1 MDKLPKKEKF
11 LLNVTLTELTFIIF
25 LIFILLFSR
34 KVFSLTKNVATVNKT
49 NEELSKKLAEANKN
63 YKKSL
68 TQTEAQK
75 KTINE
80 LSKNNDDLFKKLTLQ
95 ESSVKKCEEFMNQ
108 FHEGDMSFTRLFD
121 NEELLSEIKELKDDK
136 SQLES
141 KLKEF
146 EKFEKN
152 LVDFDHEKS
161 IAENLAS
168 LNDVFKNLGD
178 CELAVNEAKSR
189 EKNLRR
195 RCGNDWPACWSDSEG
210 RQEFIYAI
218 TLNENDLTVKG
229 IWPSHRNDD
238 IEFIPNAKALPS
250 KSMSLSD
257 FEINAEPILNWSKEK
272 ECRHYVKIIDN
283 TAPTSKVKYKRMI
296 KIVEGYFYK
305 FDVR

>member
-1 MDKLPKKEKF
+1 MDKLPQKDKF

-34 KVFSLTKNVATVNKT
+34 KVFSLTKNVDTVNKT
-49 NEELSKKLAEANKN
+49 NEELSQRLEEANKN
-63 YKKSL
+63 YINSL
-68 TQTEAQK
+68 NQTELQR
-75 KTINE
+75 KTIDE

-121 NEELLSEIKELKDDK
+121 NEELLSEIKELKQDK

-152 LVDFDHEKS
+152 LADFDHEKPIS
-161 IAENLAS
+161 ENLAS
-168 LNDVFKNLGD
+168 LNDVFENLGD

-189 EKNLRR
+189 EKHLRR
-195 RCGNDWPACWSDSEG
+195 RCGNDWPACWLDSEG
-210 RQEFIYAI
+210 RQEFIYAV
-218 TLNENDLTVKG
+218 TLNENDLTVEG
-229 IWPSHRNDD
+229 IWPVHRNDD
-238 IEFIPNAKALPS
+238 IELIPNAKALPS
-250 KSMSLSD
+250 DSMSLSD
-257 FEINAEPILNWSKEK
+257 FEKNAEPILNWSKEK
-272 ECRHYVKIIDN
+272 ECRHYVKVIDN
-283 TAPTSKVKYKRMI
+283 TAPTSKIKYKRM
-296 KIVEGYFYK
+296 KQIVESYFYK

>member
-1 MDKLPKKEKF
+1 MDKLPQKDKF

-34 KVFSLTKNVATVNKT
+34 KVFSLTKNVDTVNKT
-49 NEELSKKLAEANKN
+49 NEELSQRLEEANKN
-63 YKKSL
+63 YINSL
-68 TQTEAQK
+68 TQTELQR
-75 KTINE
+75 KTIDE

-121 NEELLSEIKELKDDK
+121 NEELLSEIKELKEDK

-141 KLKEF
+141 KLKEY
-146 EKFEKN
+146 EK
-152 LVDFDHEKS
+152 
-161 IAENLAS
+161 
-168 LNDVFKNLGD
+168 LGD

-210 RQEFIYAI
+210 RQEFIYAV
-218 TLNENDLTVKG
+218 TLNENDLTVEG
-229 IWPSHRNDD
+229 IWPSHRKDD

-250 KSMSLSD
+250 NSMSLSD
-257 FEINAEPILNWSKEK
+257 FEKNAEPILNWSKEK

-283 TAPTSKVKYKRMI
+283 TAPTSKVKYKRMK
-296 KIVEGYFYK
+296 KIVEDYFYK

>member
-1 MDKLPKKEKF
+1 MDKLPQKDKF

-34 KVFSLTKNVATVNKT
+34 KVFSLTKNVDTVNKT
-49 NEELSKKLAEANKN
+49 NEELSQRLEKANKN
-63 YKKSL
+63 YINSL
-68 TQTEAQK
+68 NQTELQR
-75 KTINE
+75 KTIDE

-95 ESSVKKCEEFMNQ
+95 ESSVKKCEEFMNH

-121 NEELLSEIKELKDDK
+121 NEELLSEIKELKQDK

-146 EKFEKN
+146 EK
-152 LVDFDHEKS
+152 
-161 IAENLAS
+161 
-168 LNDVFKNLGD
+168 LGD

-210 RQEFIYAI
+210 RQEFIFAV
-218 TLNENDLTVKG
+218 TLNENDLTVEG

-250 KSMSLSD
+250 NSMSLSD
-257 FEINAEPILNWSKEK
+257 FEKNAEPILNWSKEK

-283 TAPTSKVKYKRMI
+283 TAPTSKVKYKRMK
-296 KIVEGYFYK
+296 KIVEDYFYK

>member
-1 MDKLPKKEKF
+1 MDKLPQKDKF

-34 KVFSLTKNVATVNKT
+34 KVFSLTKNVDTVNKT
-49 NEELSKKLAEANKN
+49 NEELSQRLEEANKN
-63 YKKSL
+63 YINSL
-68 TQTEAQK
+68 TQTELQR
-75 KTINE
+75 KTIDE

-121 NEELLSEIKELKDDK
+121 NEELLSEIKELKQNK

-146 EKFEKN
+146 EK
-152 LVDFDHEKS
+152 
-161 IAENLAS
+161 
-168 LNDVFKNLGD
+168 LGD

-210 RQEFIYAI
+210 RQEFIYAV
-218 TLNENDLTVKG
+218 TLNENDLTVEG

-250 KSMSLSD
+250 NSMSLSD
-257 FEINAEPILNWSKEK
+257 FEKSAEPILNWSKEK
-272 ECRHYVKIIDN
+272 ECRHYVKLIDN
-283 TAPTSKVKYKRMI
+283 TAPTSKVKYKRMK
-296 KIVEGYFYK
+296 KIVEDYFYK

>member
-1 MDKLPKKEKF
+1 MDKLPQKDKF

-34 KVFSLTKNVATVNKT
+34 KVFSLTKNVDTINKT
-49 NEELSKKLAEANKN
+49 NEELSQRLEEANKN
-63 YKKSL
+63 YKNSL
-68 TQTEAQK
+68 TQTELQR
-75 KTINE
+75 KTIDE

-121 NEELLSEIKELKDDK
+121 NEELLSEIKELKEEK

-146 EKFEKN
+146 EK
-152 LVDFDHEKS
+152 
-161 IAENLAS
+161 
-168 LNDVFKNLGD
+168 LGD

-210 RQEFIYAI
+210 RQEFIYAV
-218 TLNENDLTVKG
+218 TLNENDLTVEG

-238 IEFIPNAKALPS
+238 LEFIPNAKALPS
-250 KSMSLSD
+250 NSMSLSD
-257 FEINAEPILNWSKEK
+257 FEKNAEPILNWSKEK

-283 TAPTSKVKYKRMI
+283 TAPTSKVKYKRMK
-296 KIVEGYFYK
+296 KIVEDYFYK

>member
-1 MDKLPKKEKF
+1 MDKLPQKEKF

-34 KVFSLTKNVATVNKT
+34 KVFSLTKNVDTVNKT
-49 NEELSKKLAEANKN
+49 NEELSQRLEEANKN
-63 YKKSL
+63 YINSL
-68 TQTEAQK
+68 TQTELQR
-75 KTINE
+75 KTIDE

-121 NEELLSEIKELKDDK
+121 NEELLSEIKELKEDK

-146 EKFEKN
+146 EK
-152 LVDFDHEKS
+152 
-161 IAENLAS
+161 
-168 LNDVFKNLGD
+168 LGD

-210 RQEFIYAI
+210 RQEFIYAV
-218 TLNENDLTVKG
+218 TLNENDLTVEG

-250 KSMSLSD
+250 NSMSLSD
-257 FEINAEPILNWSKEK
+257 FEKNAEPILNWSKEK

-283 TAPTSKVKYKRMI
+283 TAPTSKVKYKRMK
-296 KIVEGYFYK
+296 KIVEDYFYK

>member
-1 MDKLPKKEKF
+1 MDKLPQKDKF

-34 KVFSLTKNVATVNKT
+34 KVFSLTKNVDTVNKT
-49 NEELSKKLAEANKN
+49 NEELSKRLEEANKN
-63 YKKSL
+63 YINSL
-68 TQTEAQK
+68 TQTELQR
-75 KTINE
+75 KTIDE

-121 NEELLSEIKELKDDK
+121 NEELLSEIKELKQNK

-146 EKFEKN
+146 EK
-152 LVDFDHEKS
+152 
-161 IAENLAS
+161 
-168 LNDVFKNLGD
+168 LGD

-210 RQEFIYAI
+210 RQEFIYAV
-218 TLNENDLTVKG
+218 TLNENDLTVEG

-250 KSMSLSD
+250 NSMSLSD
-257 FEINAEPILNWSKEK
+257 FGKNAEPILNWSKEK

-283 TAPTSKVKYKRMI
+283 TAPTSKVKYKRMK
-296 KIVEGYFYK
+296 KIVEDYFYK

>member
-1 MDKLPKKEKF
+1 MDKLPQKDKF

-34 KVFSLTKNVATVNKT
+34 KVFSLTKNVDTGNKT
-49 NEELSKKLAEANKN
+49 NEELSQRLEEANKN
-63 YKKSL
+63 YTNSL
-68 TQTEAQK
+68 TQTILQR

-121 NEELLSEIKELKDDK
+121 NEELLSEIKELKEDK

-146 EKFEKN
+146 EK
-152 LVDFDHEKS
+152 
-161 IAENLAS
+161 
-168 LNDVFKNLGD
+168 LGD

-210 RQEFIYAI
+210 RQEFIYAV
-218 TLNENDLTVKG
+218 TLNENDLTVEG

-250 KSMSLSD
+250 NSMSLSD
-257 FEINAEPILNWSKEK
+257 FEKNAEPILNWSKEK

-283 TAPTSKVKYKRMI
+283 TAPTSKVKYKRMK
-296 KIVEGYFYK
+296 KIVEDYFYK

>member
-1 MDKLPKKEKF
+1 MDKLPQKEKF

-34 KVFSLTKNVATVNKT
+34 KVFSLTKNVNTVNKT
-49 NEELSKKLAEANKN
+49 NEELSQKLEEANKK
-63 YKKSL
+63 YKNSL
-68 TQTEAQK
+68 TQTETQK
-75 KTINE
+75 NTIDE

-108 FHEGDMSFTRLFD
+108 FHEGDMSFTRLFE
-121 NEELLSEIKELKDDK
+121 NEELLSEIKELKEDK

-146 EKFEKN
+146 EKFEEH
-152 LVDFDHEKS
+152 LSDFDHEKS
-161 IAENLAS
+161 ISENLAS
-168 LNDVFKNLGD
+168 LNDVFVNLGD

-210 RQEFIYAI
+210 RQEFIYAVI
-218 TLNENDLTVKG
+218 LNEKDLTVEG

-250 KSMSLSD
+250 NSMSLSD
-257 FEINAEPILNWSKEK
+257 FEKNAEPILNWSKEK

-283 TAPTSKVKYKRMI
+283 TAPTSKVKYKRMK

-305 FDVR
+305 IDVR

>member
-1 MDKLPKKEKF
+1 MDKLPQKDKF

-34 KVFSLTKNVATVNKT
+34 KVFSLTKNVDTVNKT
-49 NEELSKKLAEANKN
+49 NEELSQRLEEANKN
-63 YKKSL
+63 YINSL
-68 TQTEAQK
+68 TQTELQR
-75 KTINE
+75 KTIDE
-80 LSKNNDDLFKKLTLQ
+80 LSKNNDDLFKKLTRQ

-121 NEELLSEIKELKDDK
+121 NEELLSEIKELKQNK

-146 EKFEKN
+146 EK
-152 LVDFDHEKS
+152 
-161 IAENLAS
+161 
-168 LNDVFKNLGD
+168 LGD

-210 RQEFIYAI
+210 RQEFIYAV
-218 TLNENDLTVKG
+218 TLNENDLTVEG

-250 KSMSLSD
+250 NSMSLSD
-257 FEINAEPILNWSKEK
+257 FGKNAEPILNWSKEK

-283 TAPTSKVKYKRMI
+283 TAPTSKVKYKRMK
-296 KIVEGYFYK
+296 KIVEDYFYK

>member
-1 MDKLPKKEKF
+1 MDKLPQKDKF

-34 KVFSLTKNVATVNKT
+34 KVFSLTKNVDTVNKT
-49 NEELSKKLAEANKN
+49 NEELSQRLEEANKN
-63 YKKSL
+63 YINSL
-68 TQTEAQK
+68 TQTELQR
-75 KTINE
+75 KTIDE

-121 NEELLSEIKELKDDK
+121 NEELLSEIKELKEEK

-146 EKFEKN
+146 EK
-152 LVDFDHEKS
+152 
-161 IAENLAS
+161 
-168 LNDVFKNLGD
+168 LGD

-210 RQEFIYAI
+210 RQEFIYAV
-218 TLNENDLTVKG
+218 TLNENDLTVEG

-250 KSMSLSD
+250 NSMSLSD
-257 FEINAEPILNWSKEK
+257 FEKNAEPILNWSKEK

-283 TAPTSKVKYKRMI
+283 TAPTSKVKYKRMK
-296 KIVEGYFYK
+296 KIVEDYFYK

>member
-1 MDKLPKKEKF
+1 MDKLPQKEKF

-34 KVFSLTKNVATVNKT
+34 KVFSLTKNVDTINKT
-49 NEELSKKLAEANKN
+49 NEELSQRLEEANKN
-63 YKKSL
+63 YTNSL
-68 TQTEAQK
+68 TQTELQR
-75 KTINE
+75 KTIDE

-108 FHEGDMSFTRLFD
+108 FNEEDMSLTRLFD
-121 NEELLSEIKELKDDK
+121 NEELLSEIK
-136 SQLES
+136 
-141 KLKEF
+141 KLKEDKALL
-146 EKFEKN
+146 EAKLQET
-152 LVDFDHEKS
+152 
-161 IAENLAS
+161 
-168 LNDVFKNLGD
+168 
-178 CELAVNEAKSR
+178 VNEAKSR

-210 RQEFIYAI
+210 GQEFIYAV
-218 TLNENDLTVKG
+218 TLNENDLTVEG

-238 IEFIPNAKALPS
+238 IEFIPNGKALPS
-250 KSMSLSD
+250 NSMSLSD
-257 FEINAEPILNWSKEK
+257 FEKNAEPILNWSKEK

-283 TAPTSKVKYKRMI
+283 TAPTSKEKYKKMK

>member
-1 MDKLPKKEKF
+1 MDKLPQKDKF

-34 KVFSLTKNVATVNKT
+34 KVFSLTKNVDTVNKT
-49 NEELSKKLAEANKN
+49 NEELSQRLEEANKN
-63 YKKSL
+63 YINSL
-68 TQTEAQK
+68 TQTELQR
-75 KTINE
+75 KTIDE

-121 NEELLSEIKELKDDK
+121 NEELLSEIKELKQDK

-146 EKFEKN
+146 EK
-152 LVDFDHEKS
+152 
-161 IAENLAS
+161 
-168 LNDVFKNLGD
+168 LGD

-210 RQEFIYAI
+210 RQEFIYAV
-218 TLNENDLTVKG
+218 TLNENDLTVEG

-238 IEFIPNAKALPS
+238 IEFIPNAKVLPS
-250 KSMSLSD
+250 NSMSLSD
-257 FEINAEPILNWSKEK
+257 FEKNAEPILNWSKEK

-283 TAPTSKVKYKRMI
+283 TAPTSKVKYKRMK
-296 KIVEGYFYK
+296 KIVEDYFYK

>member
-1 MDKLPKKEKF
+1 MDKLPQKDKF

-34 KVFSLTKNVATVNKT
+34 KVFSLTKNVDTINKT
-49 NEELSKKLAEANKN
+49 NEELSQRLEEANKN
-63 YKKSL
+63 YKNSL
-68 TQTEAQK
+68 TQTELQR
-75 KTINE
+75 KTIDE

-121 NEELLSEIKELKDDK
+121 NEELLSEIKELKEEK

-146 EKFEKN
+146 EK
-152 LVDFDHEKS
+152 
-161 IAENLAS
+161 
-168 LNDVFKNLGD
+168 LGD

-210 RQEFIYAI
+210 RQEFIYAV
-218 TLNENDLTVKG
+218 TLNENDLTVEG

-238 IEFIPNAKALPS
+238 IELIPNAKALPS
-250 KSMSLSD
+250 DSMSLSD
-257 FEINAEPILNWSKEK
+257 FEKNAEPILNWSKEK

-283 TAPTSKVKYKRMI
+283 TAPTSKVKYKRMK
-296 KIVEGYFYK
+296 KIVEDYFYK

>member
-1 MDKLPKKEKF
+1 MDKLPQKEKF
-11 LLNVTLTELTFIIF
+11 LFNVTLTELTFLIF

-34 KVFSLTKNVATVNKT
+34 EVLSLTKNLDTVNKT
-49 NEELSKKLAEANKN
+49 NEELSQRLEEANKN
-63 YKKSL
+63 YINSL
-68 TQTEAQK
+68 TQTELHR
-75 KTINE
+75 KTIDE

-121 NEELLSEIKELKDDK
+121 NEELLSEIKELKQNK

-141 KLKEF
+141 KLKEY
-146 EKFEKN
+146 EK
-152 LVDFDHEKS
+152 
-161 IAENLAS
+161 
-168 LNDVFKNLGD
+168 LGD

-210 RQEFIYAI
+210 RQEFIYAV
-218 TLNENDLTVKG
+218 TLNENDLTVEG

-250 KSMSLSD
+250 NSMSLSD
-257 FEINAEPILNWSKEK
+257 FGKNAEPILNWSKEK

-283 TAPTSKVKYKRMI
+283 TAPTSKVKYKRMK
-296 KIVEGYFYK
+296 KIVEDYFYK

>member
-1 MDKLPKKEKF
+1 MDKLPQKDKF

-34 KVFSLTKNVATVNKT
+34 KVFSLTKNVDTVNKT
-49 NEELSKKLAEANKN
+49 NEELSQRLEEANKN
-63 YKKSL
+63 YINSL
-68 TQTEAQK
+68 TQTELQR
-75 KTINE
+75 KTIDE

-95 ESSVKKCEEFMNQ
+95 DTSVKKCEEFMNQ

-121 NEELLSEIKELKDDK
+121 NEELLSEIKELKEDK

-146 EKFEKN
+146 EK
-152 LVDFDHEKS
+152 
-161 IAENLAS
+161 
-168 LNDVFKNLGD
+168 
-178 CELAVNEAKSR
+178 EAKSR

-210 RQEFIYAI
+210 RQEFIYAV
-218 TLNENDLTVKG
+218 TLNENDLTVEG

-250 KSMSLSD
+250 NSMSLSD
-257 FEINAEPILNWSKEK
+257 FEKNAEPILNWSKEK

-283 TAPTSKVKYKRMI
+283 TAPTSKVKYKRMK
-296 KIVEGYFYK
+296 KIVEDYFYK

>member
-1 MDKLPKKEKF
+1 MDKLPQKEKF
-11 LLNVTLTELTFIIF
+11 LFNVTLTELTFIIF

-34 KVFSLTKNVATVNKT
+34 KVFSLTKNVDTVNKT
-49 NEELSKKLAEANKN
+49 NEELSQRLEEANKN
-63 YKKSL
+63 YINSL
-68 TQTEAQK
+68 TQTELQR
-75 KTINE
+75 KTIDE

-121 NEELLSEIKELKDDK
+121 NEELLSEIKELKEDK

-146 EKFEKN
+146 EK
-152 LVDFDHEKS
+152 
-161 IAENLAS
+161 
-168 LNDVFKNLGD
+168 LGD

-210 RQEFIYAI
+210 RQEFIYAV
-218 TLNENDLTVKG
+218 TLNENDLTVEG

-250 KSMSLSD
+250 NSMSLSD
-257 FEINAEPILNWSKEK
+257 FEKNAEPILNWSKEK

-283 TAPTSKVKYKRMI
+283 TAPTSKVKYKRMK
-296 KIVEGYFYK
+296 KIVEDYFYK

>member
-1 MDKLPKKEKF
+1 MDKLPQKDKF

-34 KVFSLTKNVATVNKT
+34 KVFSLTKNVDTVNKT
-49 NEELSKKLAEANKN
+49 NEELSQRLEEANKN
-63 YKKSL
+63 YINSL
-68 TQTEAQK
+68 NQTEIQK
-75 KTINE
+75 RIIDE
-80 LSKNNDDLFKKLTLQ
+80 LSKNNDDSFKKLTLQ

-121 NEELLSEIKELKDDK
+121 NEELLSEIKELKQDK

-146 EKFEKN
+146 EK
-152 LVDFDHEKS
+152 
-161 IAENLAS
+161 
-168 LNDVFKNLGD
+168 LGD

-210 RQEFIYAI
+210 RQEFIYAV
-218 TLNENDLTVKG
+218 TLNENDLTVEG

-250 KSMSLSD
+250 NSMSLSD
-257 FEINAEPILNWSKEK
+257 FEKNAEPILNWSKEK

-283 TAPTSKVKYKRMI
+283 TAPTSKVKYKRMK
-296 KIVEGYFYK
+296 KIVEDYFYK

>member
-1 MDKLPKKEKF
+1 MDKLPQKDKF

-34 KVFSLTKNVATVNKT
+34 KVFSLTKNVDTVNKT
-49 NEELSKKLAEANKN
+49 NEELSQRLEEANKN
-63 YKKSL
+63 YINSL
-68 TQTEAQK
+68 TQTELQR
-75 KTINE
+75 KTIDE

-121 NEELLSEIKELKDDK
+121 NEELLSEIKELKEDK

-146 EKFEKN
+146 EK
-152 LVDFDHEKS
+152 
-161 IAENLAS
+161 
-168 LNDVFKNLGD
+168 LGD

-210 RQEFIYAI
+210 RQEFIYAV
-218 TLNENDLTVKG
+218 TLNENDLTVEG
-229 IWPSHRNDD
+229 VWPSHRNDD

-250 KSMSLSD
+250 NSMSLSD
-257 FEINAEPILNWSKEK
+257 FEKNAEPILNWSKEK

-283 TAPTSKVKYKRMI
+283 TAPTSKVKYKRMK
-296 KIVEGYFYK
+296 KIVEDYFYK

>member
-1 MDKLPKKEKF
+1 MDKFPQKEKF
-11 LLNVTLTELTFIIF
+11 LFNVTLTELTFIIF

-34 KVFSLTKNVATVNKT
+34 KVLSLTKDVDTVNKT
-49 NEELSKKLAEANKN
+49 NEELLKKLEDADKN
-63 YKKSL
+63 YINSL
-68 TQTEAQK
+68 TQIEIQK
-75 KTINE
+75 KTIYE
-80 LSKNNDDLFKKLTLQ
+80 LEKNNDDLFRRLTLQ
-95 ESSVKKCEEFMNQ
+95 EPSVQKCEEFTNQ
-108 FHEGDMSFTRLFD
+108 FHEEDKSFTRLFD
-121 NEELLSEIKELKDDK
+121 NEELLSEIKKLKEDKSKLESKLKEISSLLWKRYSNNEGLPSEIKELKEDK

-146 EKFEKN
+146 KK
-152 LVDFDHEKS
+152 
-161 IAENLAS
+161 
-168 LNDVFKNLGD
+168 
-178 CELAVNEAKSR
+178 EAKSR

-210 RQEFIYAI
+210 RQEFIYSV
-218 TLNENDLTVKG
+218 TLNENDLTVEG

-250 KSMSLSD
+250 NSMSLSD
-257 FEINAEPILNWSKEK
+257 FEKNAEPILNWSKEK

-283 TAPTSKVKYKRMI
+283 TAPTSKVKYKRMK

>member
-1 MDKLPKKEKF
+1 MDKLPQKDKF

-34 KVFSLTKNVATVNKT
+34 KVFSLTKNVDTVNKT
-49 NEELSKKLAEANKN
+49 NEELSQRLEEANKN
-63 YKKSL
+63 YINSL
-68 TQTEAQK
+68 NQTELQR
-75 KTINE
+75 KTIDE

-121 NEELLSEIKELKDDK
+121 NEELLSEIKELKQDK

-146 EKFEKN
+146 EK
-152 LVDFDHEKS
+152 
-161 IAENLAS
+161 
-168 LNDVFKNLGD
+168 LGD

-210 RQEFIYAI
+210 RQEFIFAV
-218 TLNENDLTVKG
+218 TLNENDLTVEG

-250 KSMSLSD
+250 NSTSLSD
-257 FEINAEPILNWSKEK
+257 FEKNAEPILNWSKEK

-283 TAPTSKVKYKRMI
+283 TAPTSKVKYKRMK
-296 KIVEGYFYK
+296 KIVEDYFYK

>member
-1 MDKLPKKEKF
+1 MDKLPQKDKF

-34 KVFSLTKNVATVNKT
+34 KVLSLTKNVDTVNKT
-49 NEELSKKLAEANKN
+49 NEELSQRLEEANKN
-63 YKKSL
+63 YINSL
-68 TQTEAQK
+68 NQTELQR
-75 KTINE
+75 KTIDE

-108 FHEGDMSFTRLFD
+108 FNEGDMSFTRLFD
-121 NEELLSEIKELKDDK
+121 NEELLSEIKELKQDK

-146 EKFEKN
+146 EK
-152 LVDFDHEKS
+152 
-161 IAENLAS
+161 
-168 LNDVFKNLGD
+168 LGD

-210 RQEFIYAI
+210 RQEFIYAV
-218 TLNENDLTVKG
+218 TLNENDLTVEG

-250 KSMSLSD
+250 NSMSLSD
-257 FEINAEPILNWSKEK
+257 FEKNAEPILNWSKEK

-283 TAPTSKVKYKRMI
+283 TAPTSKVKYKRMK
-296 KIVEGYFYK
+296 KIVEDYFYK

>member
-1 MDKLPKKEKF
+1 MDKLPQKDKF

-34 KVFSLTKNVATVNKT
+34 KVFSLTKNVDTVNKT
-49 NEELSKKLAEANKN
+49 NEELSQRLEEANKN
-63 YKKSL
+63 YTNSL
-68 TQTEAQK
+68 TQTELQR

-121 NEELLSEIKELKDDK
+121 NEELLSEIKELKEDK

-146 EKFEKN
+146 EK
-152 LVDFDHEKS
+152 
-161 IAENLAS
+161 
-168 LNDVFKNLGD
+168 LGD

-210 RQEFIYAI
+210 RQEFIYAV
-218 TLNENDLTVKG
+218 TLNENDLTVEG
-229 IWPSHRNDD
+229 VWPSHRNDD

-250 KSMSLSD
+250 NSMSLSD
-257 FEINAEPILNWSKEK
+257 FEKNAEPILNWSKEK

-283 TAPTSKVKYKRMI
+283 TAPTSKVTYKRMK
-296 KIVEGYFYK
+296 KIVEDYFYK

>member
-1 MDKLPKKEKF
+1 MDKLPQKDKF

-34 KVFSLTKNVATVNKT
+34 KVFSLTKNVDTVNKT
-49 NEELSKKLAEANKN
+49 NEELSQRLEEANKN
-63 YKKSL
+63 YINSL
-68 TQTEAQK
+68 NQTELQR
-75 KTINE
+75 KTIDE

-121 NEELLSEIKELKDDK
+121 NEELLSEIKELKQNK

-146 EKFEKN
+146 EK
-152 LVDFDHEKS
+152 
-161 IAENLAS
+161 
-168 LNDVFKNLGD
+168 LGD

-210 RQEFIYAI
+210 RQEFIYAV
-218 TLNENDLTVKG
+218 TLNENDLTVEG

-250 KSMSLSD
+250 NSMSLSD
-257 FEINAEPILNWSKEK
+257 FEKNAEPILNWSKEK

-283 TAPTSKVKYKRMI
+283 TAPTSKVKYKRMK
-296 KIVEGYFYK
+296 KIVEDYFYK

>member
-1 MDKLPKKEKF
+1 MDKLPQKDKF

-34 KVFSLTKNVATVNKT
+34 KVFSLTKNVDTVNKT
-49 NEELSKKLAEANKN
+49 NEELSQRLEEANKN
-63 YKKSL
+63 YINSL
-68 TQTEAQK
+68 TQTELQR
-75 KTINE
+75 KTIDE

-121 NEELLSEIKELKDDK
+121 NEELLSEIKELKEDK

-146 EKFEKN
+146 EK
-152 LVDFDHEKS
+152 
-161 IAENLAS
+161 
-168 LNDVFKNLGD
+168 
-178 CELAVNEAKSR
+178 EAKSR

-210 RQEFIYAI
+210 RQEFIYAV
-218 TLNENDLTVKG
+218 TLNENDLTVEG

-250 KSMSLSD
+250 NSMSLSD
-257 FEINAEPILNWSKEK
+257 FEKNAEPILNWSKEK

-283 TAPTSKVKYKRMI
+283 TEPTSKVKYKSMK

>member
-1 MDKLPKKEKF
+1 MDKLPQKDKF

-34 KVFSLTKNVATVNKT
+34 KVFSLTKNVDTVNKT
-49 NEELSKKLAEANKN
+49 NEELSQRLEEANKN
-63 YKKSL
+63 YTNSL
-68 TQTEAQK
+68 TQTELQR
-75 KTINE
+75 KTIDE

-121 NEELLSEIKELKDDK
+121 NEELLSEIKELKQNK

-146 EKFEKN
+146 EK
-152 LVDFDHEKS
+152 
-161 IAENLAS
+161 
-168 LNDVFKNLGD
+168 LGD

-210 RQEFIYAI
+210 RQEFIYAV
-218 TLNENDLTVKG
+218 TLNENDLTVEG

-250 KSMSLSD
+250 NSMSLSD
-257 FEINAEPILNWSKEK
+257 FEKNAEPILNWSKEK

-283 TAPTSKVKYKRMI
+283 TAPTSKVKYKRMK
-296 KIVEGYFYK
+296 KIVEDYFYK

>member
-1 MDKLPKKEKF
+1 MDRLPQKEKF
-11 LLNVTLTELTFIIF
+11 LFNVTLTELTFIIF

-34 KVFSLTKNVATVNKT
+34 KVFSLTKNVDTVNKT
-49 NEELSKKLAEANKN
+49 NEELSQRLEEANKN
-63 YKKSL
+63 YINSL
-68 TQTEAQK
+68 TQTELQR
-75 KTINE
+75 KTIDE

-121 NEELLSEIKELKDDK
+121 NEELLSEIKELKQNK

-146 EKFEKN
+146 EK
-152 LVDFDHEKS
+152 
-161 IAENLAS
+161 
-168 LNDVFKNLGD
+168 LGD

-210 RQEFIYAI
+210 RQEFIYAV
-218 TLNENDLTVKG
+218 TLNENDLTVEG

-250 KSMSLSD
+250 NSMSLSD
-257 FEINAEPILNWSKEK
+257 FGKNAEPILNWSKEK

-283 TAPTSKVKYKRMI
+283 TAPTSKVKYKRMK
-296 KIVEGYFYK
+296 KIVEDYFYK
-305 FDVR
+305 FVVR

>member
-1 MDKLPKKEKF
+1 MDKLPQKDKF

-34 KVFSLTKNVATVNKT
+34 KVFSLTKNVDTVNKT
-49 NEELSKKLAEANKN
+49 NEELSQRLEEANKN
-63 YKKSL
+63 YINSL
-68 TQTEAQK
+68 TQTELQR
-75 KTINE
+75 KTIDE

-108 FHEGDMSFTRLFD
+108 FHEEDMSFTRLFD
-121 NEELLSEIKELKDDK
+121 NEELLSEIKELKEDK

-141 KLKEF
+141 KLKEY
-146 EKFEKN
+146 EK
-152 LVDFDHEKS
+152 
-161 IAENLAS
+161 
-168 LNDVFKNLGD
+168 LGD

-210 RQEFIYAI
+210 RQEFIYAV
-218 TLNENDLTVKG
+218 TLNENDLTVEG

-250 KSMSLSD
+250 NSMSLSD
-257 FEINAEPILNWSKEK
+257 FGKNAEPILNWSKEK

-283 TAPTSKVKYKRMI
+283 TAPTSKVKYKRMK
-296 KIVEGYFYK
+296 KIVEDYFYK

>member
-1 MDKLPKKEKF
+1 MDKLPQKDKF

-34 KVFSLTKNVATVNKT
+34 KVFSLTKNVDTVNKT
-49 NEELSKKLAEANKN
+49 NEELSQRLEEANKN
-63 YKKSL
+63 YINSL
-68 TQTEAQK
+68 NQTELQR
-75 KTINE
+75 KTIDE

-121 NEELLSEIKELKDDK
+121 NEELLSEIKELKQNK

-146 EKFEKN
+146 EK
-152 LVDFDHEKS
+152 
-161 IAENLAS
+161 
-168 LNDVFKNLGD
+168 LGD

-210 RQEFIYAI
+210 RQEFIFAV
-218 TLNENDLTVKG
+218 TLNENDLTVEG

-250 KSMSLSD
+250 NSMSLSD
-257 FEINAEPILNWSKEK
+257 FGKNAEPILNWSKEK

-283 TAPTSKVKYKRMI
+283 TAPTSKVKYKRMK
-296 KIVEGYFYK
+296 KIVEDYFYK

>member
-1 MDKLPKKEKF
+1 MDKLPQKDKF

-34 KVFSLTKNVATVNKT
+34 KVFSLTKNVDTVNKT
-49 NEELSKKLAEANKN
+49 NEELSQRLEEANKN
-63 YKKSL
+63 YTNSL
-68 TQTEAQK
+68 TQTELQR

-121 NEELLSEIKELKDDK
+121 NEELLSEIKELKEDK

-146 EKFEKN
+146 EK
-152 LVDFDHEKS
+152 
-161 IAENLAS
+161 
-168 LNDVFKNLGD
+168 LGD
-178 CELAVNEAKSR
+178 CELVVIEAKSR

-210 RQEFIYAI
+210 RQEFIYAV
-218 TLNENDLTVKG
+218 TLNENDLTVEG

-250 KSMSLSD
+250 NSMSLSD
-257 FEINAEPILNWSKEK
+257 FGKNAEPILNWSKEK

-283 TAPTSKVKYKRMI
+283 TAPTSKVKYKRMK
-296 KIVEGYFYK
+296 KIVEDYFYK

>member
-1 MDKLPKKEKF
+1 MDKLPQKYKF

-34 KVFSLTKNVATVNKT
+34 KVFSLTKNVDTVNKT
-49 NEELSKKLAEANKN
+49 NEELSQRLEEANKN
-63 YKKSL
+63 YINSL
-68 TQTEAQK
+68 TQTELQR
-75 KTINE
+75 KTIDE

-121 NEELLSEIKELKDDK
+121 NEELLSEIKELKQNK

-146 EKFEKN
+146 EK
-152 LVDFDHEKS
+152 
-161 IAENLAS
+161 
-168 LNDVFKNLGD
+168 LGD

-210 RQEFIYAI
+210 RQEFIYAV
-218 TLNENDLTVKG
+218 TLNENDLTVEG

-250 KSMSLSD
+250 NSMSLSD
-257 FEINAEPILNWSKEK
+257 FGKNAEPILNWSKEK

-283 TAPTSKVKYKRMI
+283 TEPTSKVKYKSMK

>member
-1 MDKLPKKEKF
+1 MDKFPQRDKF
-11 LLNVTLTELTFIIF
+11 LFNVTLTELTFIIF

-34 KVFSLTKNVATVNKT
+34 KVFSLTKNVDTINKT
-49 NEELSKKLAEANKN
+49 NEELSQRLEEANKN
-63 YKKSL
+63 YKNSL
-68 TQTEAQK
+68 TQTELQR
-75 KTINE
+75 KTIDE

-95 ESSVKKCEEFMNQ
+95 ESSVKKCEEFMSQ

-121 NEELLSEIKELKDDK
+121 NEELLSEIKELKEEK

-146 EKFEKN
+146 EK
-152 LVDFDHEKS
+152 
-161 IAENLAS
+161 
-168 LNDVFKNLGD
+168 LGD

-210 RQEFIYAI
+210 RQEFIYAV
-218 TLNENDLTVKG
+218 TLNENDLTVEG

-238 IEFIPNAKALPS
+238 LEFIPNAKALPS
-250 KSMSLSD
+250 NSMSLSD
-257 FEINAEPILNWSKEK
+257 FEKNAEPILNWSKEK

-283 TAPTSKVKYKRMI
+283 TAPTSKVKYKRMK
-296 KIVEGYFYK
+296 KIVEDYFYK

>member
-1 MDKLPKKEKF
+1 MDKLPQKDKF

-34 KVFSLTKNVATVNKT
+34 KVFSLTKNVDTVNKT
-49 NEELSKKLAEANKN
+49 NEELSQRLEEANKN
-63 YKKSL
+63 YINSL
-68 TQTEAQK
+68 TQTELQR
-75 KTINE
+75 KTIDE

-121 NEELLSEIKELKDDK
+121 NEELLSEIKELKQNK

-141 KLKEF
+141 KLKEY
-146 EKFEKN
+146 EK
-152 LVDFDHEKS
+152 
-161 IAENLAS
+161 
-168 LNDVFKNLGD
+168 LGD

-210 RQEFIYAI
+210 RQEFIYAV
-218 TLNENDLTVKG
+218 TLNENDLTVEG

-250 KSMSLSD
+250 NSMSLSD
-257 FEINAEPILNWSKEK
+257 FGKNAEPILNWSKEKDEPILNWSKEK

-283 TAPTSKVKYKRMI
+283 TAPTSKVKYKRMK
-296 KIVEGYFYK
+296 KIVEDYFYK

>member
-1 MDKLPKKEKF
+1 MDKLPRKEKF
-11 LLNVTLTELTFIIF
+11 LFNVTLTELTFIIF

-34 KVFSLTKNVATVNKT
+34 KVLSLTKNVDTVNKT
-49 NEELSKKLAEANKN
+49 NEELLQKLEDANKN
-63 YKKSL
+63 HINSL
-68 TQTEAQK
+68 TQIEAQK
-75 KTINE
+75 KTIYE
-80 LSKNNDDLFKKLTLQ
+80 LEKNNDDLFKKLTLQ

-121 NEELLSEIKELKDDK
+121 NEELLSEIKKLEEDK
-136 SQLES
+136 SQLEF

-146 EKFEKN
+146 EKY
-152 LVDFDHEKS
+152 LADFDYEKS
-161 IAENLAS
+161 ISENSAS
-168 LNDVFKNLGD
+168 LNDVFENLSD
-178 CELAVNEAKSR
+178 CELAVNEAKNR
-189 EKNLRR
+189 EKYLRR

-218 TLNENDLTVKG
+218 TLNENHLTVAG

-250 KSMSLSD
+250 NSMSLSD
-257 FEINAEPILNWSKEK
+257 FEKNAEPILNWSKEK

-283 TAPTSKVKYKRMI
+283 TEPTSKVKYKSMK